1 MRAKEAIF
9 MKFKI
14 WQYFFLMSLELDSLV
29 QNNRLLLPPL
39 YFILLYRLPLVI
51 LFGSVLVHK
60 KLSVP
65 F

>member
-1 MRAKEAIF
+1 

-51 LFGSVLVHK
+51 LFGSMLVHK
-60 KLSVP
+60 KLSAP